1 MTIYP
6 ILCLMLAVAIPTW
19 AQEPAGGPAV
29 AEGAKG
35 GGLANFLAES
45 MPSLLKANN
54 VFFPSKPAE
63 TRAPAEAVAGQP
75 QEATSSLFT
84 LNFNNAGIDMVLK
97 FLSDMTGKVVMR
109 DDQVQG
115 QITLMVPD
123 KISKEKAMEYIEQ
136 AFALKKFTI
145 VETDSLLI
153 VLPTNVA
160 VQKGLQVKF
169 GEAEEGE
176 ISPRVRTQII
186 PLQHASAAQLK
197 EDLKPLMSE
206 TAQVIADTRTNSLI
220 LTESGTNIARL
231 LSIIKELDRAEEGS
245 KLVTKILAL
254 KYTDASQLSVALDQ
268 MMAHLNAKP
277 GPQTPGAPPTATVS
291 PTKILA
297 DPITNSLIVSG
308 PEKDVAQIEGFVS
321 RLDVSGS
328 TGIKTA
334 TIRLEQ
340 AQARTLADQI
350 MRVLKRKKT
359 SFQETIVVADD
370 WTNSLI
376 VSGYPEDIET
386 VKRLAAELDE
396 SKTASMETRVFM
408 LKESDA
414 SVLSESLSSVLTRS
428 SNTGGGRYGGYFY
441 GRGSEQT
448 DEPQITVDTRLNA
461 LIIKAKTEDFPMIEQ
476 LIEELDIALP
486 ESKEEPRIFPL
497 KYADARD
504 VAELLNDLFSDRE
517 TSSGFFF
524 FMTRQQSISGL
535 SGKVKVIADPGTNSL
550 VVIASS
556 PRGFEVVEKMLA
568 DLDQLS
574 PEFGSTIVI
583 PLKHANAE
591 ELATSLTSLFEE
603 DTRSRSGGGGYW
615 FMGGSDTTDREINN
629 MIGNVRVIADV
640 RTNSLIVST
649 PVQNMDPIRKIVED
663 LDCPTSQVMIE
674 ILIVELS
681 SDQDRNLGIQW
692 GGDSGSVSANA
703 DFAFQDPFLVEEQ
716 GDTGKEF
723 RSTTLTSAQFDAV
736 LNFLAKTS
744 NTNVVARPNILAAN
758 NKEANVNVGKDIQY
772 FTSIEATE
780 TGSLQSTDFREV
792 GLALTVTPQV
802 NLSTLQGATGIVTMD
817 ITVTTGDQALDVA
830 GLAAGLQ
837 AFNKREVKTNVT
849 VENGMTVVLSGVID
863 ESWTDSE
870 QGVPGLRRIP
880 LLGRVFKNNRKIQTK
895 TELITFITPWI
906 LDTREQLQHVTSGQ
920 MNTESYRYWLE
931 HKEKEE
937 TTQKIREELRQNSKS
952 QTGKKQQT
960 EETVE

>member
-1 MTIYP
+1 MF
-6 ILCLMLAVAIPTW
+6 AVAVPAW
-19 AQEPAGGPAV
+19 AQEGSEAAPA
-29 AEGAKG
+29 EQSSKG
-35 GGLANFLAES
+35 GGLASFLAES

-63 TRAPAEAVAGQP
+63 TRPPAGAVAGQP
-75 QEATSSLFT
+75 QEATDNLFT

-169 GEAEEGE
+169 GAPEEGE
-176 ISPRVRTQII
+176 ISPRMRTQII

-197 EDLKPLMSE
+197 EDLKPLLSD

-231 LSIIKELDRAEEGS
+231 MTIIKELDRAEEGS
-245 KLVTKILAL
+245 KLVTRILPL

-277 GPQTPGAPPTATVS
+277 APQTPGAPPTATVS

-308 PEKDVAQIEGFVS
+308 PEKDVVQIEDFVAK
-321 RLDVSGS
+321 LDVSGAK
-328 TGIKTA
+328 GIETA
-334 TIRLEQ
+334 TIRLKQ

-350 MRVLKRKKT
+350 MRVLKRRKT

-386 VKRLAAELDE
+386 VKRLAAQLDE
-396 SKTASMETRVFM
+396 TKTAAMETRVFM

-414 SVLSESLSSVLTRS
+414 TVLSESLSSILTRTGTGRGRS
-428 SNTGGGRYGGYFY
+428 YYDYFSRGGG
-441 GRGSEQT
+441 EQT

-461 LIIKAKTEDFPMIEQ
+461 LIIKAKTEDFPMIER

-504 VAELLNDLFSDRE
+504 VADLLNELFSDRE
-517 TSSGFFF
+517 SSYGFFF
-524 FMTRQQSISGL
+524 FMSRQQSISGL

-556 PRGFEVVEKMLA
+556 PRGFDVVEKMLA
-568 DLDQLS
+568 DLDQIS

-603 DTRSRSGGGGYW
+603 DTRNRGGDIYWFKTGGG
-615 FMGGSDTTDREINN
+615 TTEREINN

-640 RTNSLIVST
+640 RSNSLIVST
-649 PVQNMDPIRKIVED
+649 PVQNMDPIRRIVEE
-663 LDCPTSQVMIE
+663 LDTPTSQVMVE

-692 GGDSGSVSANA
+692 GGESGSVGGYA
-703 DFAFQDPFLVEEQ
+703 DFRFQDPFLVQEQ
-716 GDTGKEF
+716 QDTGHTF
-723 RSTTLTSAQFDAV
+723 RSTTLTGTQFEAV
-736 LNFLAKTS
+736 LNFLSKTS

-758 NKEANVNVGKDIQY
+758 NKEASVNVGKDIQY

-780 TGSLQSTDFREV
+780 TGSLQSTDFRSV
-792 GLALTVTPQV
+792 GLTLTVKPQV
-802 NLSTLQGATGIVTMD
+802 NQSTVSNATGIVTMD

-863 ESWTDSE
+863 EAWTDSE
-870 QGVPGLRRIP
+870 QGVPGLKHIP
-880 LLGRVFKNNRKIQTK
+880 LLGRAFKNKRKIQTK

-906 LDTREQLQHVTSGQ
+906 LDTREQLQQVTSGQ
-920 MNTESYRYWLE
+920 MDTESYQYWLE

-937 TTQKIREELRQNSKS
+937 AIQKVREELRQNSKF
-952 QTGKKQQT
+952 QTDKKRQT
-960 EETVE
+960 EEKAE